1 MFRKVLIANRG
12 EIAVRIAA
20 VCRRM
25 GIATVAVYSSA
36 DEKLPHVTAADE
48 AVAIGPPP
56 PKDSYLKID
65 AILDAARR
73 AGAEAIHPGYGFLSE
88 NADFA
93 ARCGAAG
100 LTFVGPPP
108 EAMARMK
115 DKAQARQLAV
125 GAGVPVVPGSDG
137 TVEDLG
143 EARAIGE
150 RIGYPLLVKAANGG
164 GGIGMQVA
172 ADEVGLEKAMK
183 SCADRARAAFGRP
196 AVYLERYYP
205 APRHV
210 EVQVLGDGS
219 TLLHFFERE
228 CSVQRRYQKVVEET
242 PSPLFLADAGDR
254 PERMYRAALAAARA
268 FGYANAGTV
277 EFLVAEGQFFFM
289 EMNAR
294 LQVEHPITEATT
306 GADLI
311 GWQLRIAAG
320 EKLDLAQGDIRRS
333 GHAFE
338 FRIYAEDPV
347 RFLPSPG
354 TLTLFE
360 PPSGEGVRCDAGYRT
375 GDAVTPYYDPL
386 IAKLIV
392 SGPSRAAALGR
403 AAAALA
409 AFRIEGPKSN
419 LELHRRIVASEAF
432 RRGELDTHFLE
443 RLH

>member
-1 MFRKVLIANRG
+1 MFKKVLIANRG

-25 GIATVAVYSSA
+25 GIQTVAVYSEA
-36 DEKLPHVTAADE
+36 DAKLPHVAAADE
-48 AVAIGPPP
+48 AVLLGPPP
-56 PKDSYLKID
+56 PRDSYLKVD
-65 AILDAARR
+65 AILDAARKT
-73 AGAEAIHPGYGFLSE
+73 GAEAIHPGYGFLSE

-93 ARCGAAG
+93 AATKAAG

-108 EAMARMK
+108 EAMTRMK

-137 TVEDLG
+137 TVEDL
-143 EARAIGE
+143 EAARALGKKL
-150 RIGYPLLVKAANGG
+150 GYPLLVKAANGG

-172 ADEVGLEKAMK
+172 QDEAGLEKAMR
-183 SCADRARAAFGRP
+183 SCADRARSAFGRA

-205 APRHV
+205 LPRHI

-219 TLLHFFERE
+219 RMLHFFERE
-228 CSVQRRYQKVVEET
+228 CSIQRRYQKVVEET
-242 PSPLFLADAGDR
+242 PSPLVLNGAGDL
-254 PERMYRAALAAARA
+254 PERMYRAAVAAANA

-277 EFLVAEGQFFFM
+277 EFLVAEDQFFFM

-294 LQVEHPITEATT
+294 LQVEHPVTEATT

-320 EKLDLAQGDIRRS
+320 EKLDIRQDDVRRS
-333 GHAFE
+333 GHAIE

-354 TLTLFE
+354 TLSVFE
-360 PPSGEGVRCDAGYRT
+360 PPAGEGVRCDAGYRT

-392 SGPSRAAALGR
+392 SGPSRAAALER
-403 AAAALA
+403 AAAALG
-409 AFRIEGPKSN
+409 AFRIEGLKSN
-419 LELHRRIVASEAF
+419 LDLHRRIVASEAF

-443 RLH
+443 RLK